1 MFQGEPIS
9 QHLFNIEAE
18 RWRPLRIHLT
28 PVFTANK
35 LRGMFSLI
43 LECSMH
49 FVSYVDSLVKKGE
62 PVNVREV
69 AARFTTDVVGS
80 CGFGVEMNS
89 LSEQESEFRRL
100 GKSIFNTNVQKI
112 IKDRIREL
120 TPQVYNFLLYI
131 WPTDEMAEKIIKL
144 TRETLE
150 YREKNNLFRPDFMN
164 ILLDLKKHPEK
175 IGLG

>member
-1 MFQGEPIS
+1 M
-9 QHLFNIEAE
+9 
-18 RWRPLRIHLT
+18 IH
-28 PVFTANK
+28 
-35 LRGMFSLI
+35 
-43 LECSMH
+43 ECSKH
-49 FVSYVDSLVKKGE
+49 LVNYLDILVRKEE

-89 LSEQESEFRRL
+89 LSEKESEFRRV
-100 GKSIFNTNVQKI
+100 GKSVFATNYARI
-112 IKDRIREL
+112 IKHRIREFMPRL
-120 TPQVYNFLLYI
+120 YNYILYL